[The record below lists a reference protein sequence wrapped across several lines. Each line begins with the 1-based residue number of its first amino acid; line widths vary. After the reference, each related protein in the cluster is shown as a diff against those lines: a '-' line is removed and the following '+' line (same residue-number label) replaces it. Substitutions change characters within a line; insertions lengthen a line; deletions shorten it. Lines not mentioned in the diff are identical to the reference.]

1 MMYLNLLLIQFIIVF
16 IIDLS
21 GVIYYFKKL
30 YCRLLFGKY
39 YPKNL
44 PYTLTIKPIDCSLCL
59 SFWFGLLYLLI
70 IHHLTLFNI
79 SIVCLLAYMTP
90 FTKELILTIKELLIN
105 TLLKINK

>member
-1 MMYLNLLLIQFIIVF
+1 MTYLNLLLIQFIIVF

-30 YCRLLFGKY
+30 YCRILFGKY

-44 PYTLTIKPIDCSLCL
+44 PYTLVLKPFDCSLCL
-59 SFWFGLLYLLI
+59 MTHFTWIYLLI
-70 IHHLTLFNI
+70 VHQFALFP
-79 SIVCLLAYMTP
+79 LAYGLFLAYMTP

-105 TLLKINK
+105 LLLKINK